1 MEIVA
6 QSPSG
11 LAFAFSSRSDG
22 DALDYANLAAAV
34 TRLYGHAWSAPVA
47 RLKQVHSDVV
57 GAASAES
64 GASAPPGF
72 LFLGEGDAITS
83 STHGPAAAVFV
94 ADCAPI
100 ALYDRDKGMGAVV
113 HAGWRGMASGVALRA
128 VERLRAAGC
137 ESLEAVVAPHAGPCC
152 YEFGA
157 EHAAELNRELGFDL
171 ISRTTSGE
179 VSIDIFAALAAQLR
193 GAGVE
198 LAAGRPECTICSGKY
213 FSYRAGDAVAR
224 QALLLL
230 PSRP

>member
-11 LAFAFSSRSDG
+11 LTFAFSDRSDG

-57 GAASAES
+57 EAASAES
-64 GASAPPGF
+64 AASAIPGF
-72 LFLGEGDAITS
+72 VLQGEGDAIIS

-94 ADCAPI
+94 ADCAPV
-100 ALYDRDKGMGAVV
+100 ALYDRVRGIGAVV
-113 HAGWRGMASGVALRA
+113 HAGWRGMAAGVVLRA

-157 EHAAELNRELGFDL
+157 EHAAGLERELGFDL
-171 ISRTTSGE
+171 ISRTTSGR
-179 VSIDIFAALAAQLR
+179 VSIDIFSALAAQLR
-193 GAGVE
+193 GADVR